1 MFRFLL
7 IVLGVPILL
16 MALAVLLIPVLIDK
30 EQLLDMAATTL
41 KEETGAVLTVDG
53 DANMSIFPRISVDL
67 NDARIVMPGDQDVDV
82 RAKLLSIGLEVMPLF
97 SGNIEIGDILLD
109 GLEAQVKSAG
119 AEPAL
124 DSRALTDEQLDDFY
138 AQRRKELQSAEQAV
152 GQEAIFAVPL
162 ALNVRRLLVTN
173 AMLEMVDLKTD
184 ERFRLEIISLEV
196 TDLNLD
202 DRAIPLALS
211 LRLKVDEASAPI
223 EIDIFGNVSVN
234 SDSQILT
241 LNRIDVDVNGVMV
254 EPVKLQ
260 TTGSVDLMKQ
270 VADLQLTLLL
280 GPSRG
285 EGVVRYASFETPKID
300 ANLHLNQFDPALLA
314 LAGPRA
320 AAVDTAAVDT
330 AAVDTAA
337 VDTAAVGVAVKS
349 GTADSG
355 DDPLPLDAI
364 RAIDTRAVLLID
376 SANFFGHAVEDM
388 QVKLRAVDGVVKLN
402 ALTGKVHGGTL
413 DMKATFNGQ
422 HNKATLTTKGGLK
435 DMSIAKALKSMESA
449 PLATGNA
456 NLQWQLKG
464 SGRTSNELV
473 AAVNGPID
481 LLTSDVFLE
490 NLSIEKKLCEAV
502 ALINGES
509 LTQKIPEE
517 SRFETLSMKINM
529 GEGKLKLDPLRA
541 ELTSV
546 KLEGVGSMDILEQDF
561 SATFTAS
568 LSPTLS
574 ELDPA
579 CRVNKRLTD
588 IAWPVTCEGSLAG
601 DPGDWCG
608 VESQK
613 IIQALATKEV
623 QRKVEKEAGRFLN
636 KLFSK

>member
-1 MFRFLL
+1 VSRFLL
-7 IVLGVPILL
+7 IVLGVPIVLVV
-16 MALAVLLIPVLIDK
+16 LAALLIPVLIDK
-30 EQLLDMAATTL
+30 QQLLEMAATTL
-41 KEETGAVLTVDG
+41 KAETGAVLTVDG
-53 DANMSIFPRISVDL
+53 DAKVSIFPRISVDL
-67 NDARIVMPGDQDVDV
+67 SDARIVMPGDQEVDV

-97 SGNIEIGDILLD
+97 SGSIEIGNIVVD
-109 GLEAQVKSAG
+109 GLEAHLKSSA

-124 DSRALTDEQLDDFY
+124 DNRALTDEQLDDFY
-138 AQRRKELQSAEQAV
+138 AQRRKALQSAEQAV
-152 GQEAIFAVPL
+152 GQEAIIAVPL
-162 ALNVRRLLVTN
+162 ALNVRRLVVTN
-173 AMLEMVDLKTD
+173 AMLEMVDVETD
-184 ERFRLEIISLEV
+184 ERSRLEIISLEV

-211 LRLKVDEASAPI
+211 LRLKAGDKSRPI
-223 EIDIFGNVSVN
+223 DMAISGSVSVN

-241 LNRIDVDVNGVMV
+241 LNSIDVEVNGVLA

-280 GPSRG
+280 GPTRG
-285 EGVVRYASFETPKID
+285 EGAVRYASFETPKID

-337 VDTAAVGVAVKS
+337 AGAAAAGAAAKS
-349 GTADSG
+349 GSADSG

-376 SANFFGHAVEDM
+376 SANLSGHVVEDM
-388 QVKLRAVDGVVKLN
+388 QVKLRAVDGIIKLN
-402 ALTGKVHGGTL
+402 TLTGKVHGGTL

-422 HNKATLTTKGGLK
+422 YNKAALTTQGSLK
-435 DMSIAKALKSMESA
+435 DMSIGKALKAMESE
-449 PLATGNA
+449 PLATGSA

-473 AAVNGPID
+473 AGLSGPID
-481 LLTSDVFLE
+481 MLTSNVFLK
-490 NLSIEKKLCEAV
+490 NLSVEKMLCEAV

-509 LTQKIPEE
+509 LSQKIPEE
-517 SRFETLSMKINM
+517 SQFETLSMKMTM
-529 GEGKLKLDPLRA
+529 GDGKLKLDPLHA

-546 KLEGVGSMDILEQDF
+546 KLQGVGSMDILAQDF

-613 IIQALATKEV
+613 IIQELATKEV
-623 QRKVEKEAGRFLN
+623 QRKLEKEAGRFLN